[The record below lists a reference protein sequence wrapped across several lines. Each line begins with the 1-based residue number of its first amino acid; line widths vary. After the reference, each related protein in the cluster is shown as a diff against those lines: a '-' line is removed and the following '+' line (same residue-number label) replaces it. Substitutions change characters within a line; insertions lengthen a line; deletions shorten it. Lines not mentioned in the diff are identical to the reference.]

1 MGNRPSGMEGLGMM
15 GAPQI
20 SVIMLTYNREKLVG
34 RMIECILA
42 QTVRDFEFIIV
53 NNGSTDRSGEVAD
66 QYGAKDARIRVI
78 HRERGNIG
86 SGRNAGLD
94 AAIGEYI
101 AFVDDDDSC
110 EPDFLEFLQ
119 RLATENNADVAICGA
134 ADKVVDEKRVMT
146 AEEAL
151 IELLWR
157 KKYNVQFPTKLIKRS
172 LFAGIRF
179 SETSKYDDI
188 ELMPK
193 ILGRASKVAYHGLPK
208 YTFYRHERN
217 NSAWTTNHSLLD
229 FETLDEYLRV
239 YRERTE
245 WLCANFP
252 GSTLAWRYF
261 EWSFMISMVEK
272 ITRLNL
278 IGCECQLAAMKRE
291 LGGHCEE
298 FLSCSHILDFERDW
312 VNEYVG

>member
-1 MGNRPSGMEGLGMM
+1 M
-15 GAPQI
+15 I

-34 RMIECILA
+34 RMIECILV
-42 QTVRDFEFIIV
+42 QTFHDFEFIIV
-53 NNGSTDRSGEVAD
+53 NNGSTDCSGKIAS
-66 QYGAKDARIRVI
+66 QYAAKDSRIRVI

-94 AAIGEYI
+94 AAKGDYI
-101 AFVDDDDSC
+101 VFVDDDDLC

-119 RLATENNADVAICGA
+119 RLMVENDSDVAICGA
-134 ADKVVDEKRVMT
+134 ADKVIDEKRVMT

-151 IELLWR
+151 VELLWR
-157 KKYNVQFPTKLIKRS
+157 KKYNVQFPTKLVKSS
-172 LFAGIRF
+172 LFTGIRF

-217 NSAWTTNHSLLD
+217 NSAWTTNHGLLD
-229 FETLDEYLRV
+229 FATLDEYLRV
-239 YRERTE
+239 YHERTE

-252 GSTLAWRYF
+252 SSTAAWRYF

-291 LGGHCEE
+291 LSKHREE
-298 FLSCSHILDFERDW
+298 FLGCAHILDFERDW
-312 VNEYVG
+312 INRYLLINMEDAIA